1 MSDTPNGDGMNASPA
16 KKSLSSRL
24 KNAVSRKKYE
34 CVGRVLGSG
43 CPRLG
48 LWVVCDQDTLGLLYG
63 TGTCQHV
70 GCMDDGSSVRLRVF
84 SCDSNWYLCVNIGH
98 QRIPLELIS

>member
-48 LWVVCDQDTLGLLYG
+48 LWPWVWCDQDTLGLLYG
-63 TGTCQHV
+63 CHWVHV
-70 GCMDDGSSVRLRVF
+70 NMSDVWMMVPLLVYVTF
-84 SCDSNWYLCVNIGH
+84 HAILI
-98 QRIPLELIS
+98 RIFVLL

>member
-43 CPRLG
+43 CPRP
-48 LWVVCDQDTLGLLYG
+48 
-63 TGTCQHV
+63 
-70 GCMDDGSSVRLRVF
+70 RVMAMCPV
-84 SCDSNWYLCVNIGH
+84 S
-98 QRIPLELIS
+98 QIP